1 MNIEDIYKYL
11 DYFGKPRYFAKAYN
25 NKIEEI
31 VKLFEDL
38 KNIEVINTKIPR
50 QSNQTTLQALLYKAE
65 NLPIAELF
73 LNNGAVDSV
82 DDCGRSAAHYAANA
96 ASKAL
101 RLILEKFPEV
111 TAYTLD
117 NQRRTLVHALCIP
130 GSSDAEKGSPDDIN
144 SALKILIGEFDIE
157 NSDKEQKQKDLL
169 QQPDIFGVTPLMY
182 AKYYRNIYKNLNNEN
197 MHLKFNEILN
207 FAFDNFDINEENISD
222 IIPSEAVAVDF
233 FGRKNI
239 HAAAYAGNMDLINN
253 ILNDEATGPDI
264 TNVPNTQFGG
274 ITALHYAV
282 LGNSNDAVKAI
293 LEHASTDVT
302 IKDIK
307 GSNVLHYAAFKVNPE
322 IFSTLLQK
330 DSVKALINQMDDEGN
345 TPLHV
350 LAMSKNIT
358 NMQKCLDILRDYFP
372 DFSMPNKQGHIPLD
386 IANIIENKTFM
397 NWYQNN
403 ILTNHSEN
411 QIQQSSN
418 QSDWVSNIP
427 RTCLSYFYYVKNTIA
442 NSVGGCFGL
451 TDSTQEPPAVTA
463 IVTPDEQVSSENSPT
478 NTRKSK
484 LA

>member
-1 MNIEDIYKYL
+1 MNIEDTYIYL

-31 VKLFEDL
+31 EKLFKDP
-38 KNIEVINTKIPR
+38 KNIELINTKIPR

-65 NLPIAELF
+65 NLPASELF
-73 LNNGAVDSV
+73 INSGAVDSI
-82 DDCGRSAAHYAANA
+82 DDCGRSVAHYAANA

-101 RLILEKFPEV
+101 SLILKKIPEL

-117 NQRRTLVHALCIP
+117 NQRRTLVHALCMP

-157 NSDKEQKQKDLL
+157 NSDNEQKQKDLL

-182 AKYYRNIYKNLNNEN
+182 AKYYRDLYKNLNNDN
-197 MHLKFNEILN
+197 MKYKFNEILT
-207 FAFDNFDINEENISD
+207 FAFDNFDINEENISNQ
-222 IIPSEAVAVDF
+222 IPSEAVAVDF

-239 HAAAYAGNMDLINN
+239 HTAAYAGNVDLINN

-264 TNVPNTQFGG
+264 TNVPNRQFGG
-274 ITALHYAV
+274 MTALHYAV

-293 LEHASTDVT
+293 LEHTSTDVT

-330 DSVKALINQMDDEGN
+330 NSVKELINQTDDEGN

-350 LAMSKNIT
+350 LAMSKNT
-358 NMQKCLDILRDYFP
+358 TRMQKCLEILSDNGA
-372 DFSMPNKQGHIPLD
+372 DFRMPNKQGHIPYD

-397 NWYQNN
+397 NWYQEN
-403 ILTNHSEN
+403 IVTNHSEN
-411 QIQQSSN
+411 QIQQSS

-427 RTCLSYFYYVKNTIA
+427 RTCLSYFYYVKSTIA
-442 NSVGGCFGL
+442 NSMGSCFGL
-451 TDSTQEPPAVTA
+451 TDSTQDTPAVTA